1 MELNEAKQKL
11 KESGALI
18 ESANGST
25 DNSWFEISKKHSDEE
40 IDEFVEEIYQHVEP
54 DVSTSWSNTT
64 DQVYLEFHDHLSGED
79 VFKIFGIAKEQ
90 GITITDFRI
99 HY

>member
-1 MELNEAKQKL
+1 MELNEAKKKL

-25 DNSWFEISKKHSDEE
+25 DRSWFEISKKHSEEE
-40 IDEFVEEIYQHVEP
+40 IDAFVEEVYQHVEP
-54 DVSTSWSNTT
+54 DVETSWSNTT
-64 DQVYLEFHDHLSGED
+64 DQVYLEFDEHLSCD
-79 VFKIFGIAKEQ
+79 DIVNIFKIAIGR
-90 GITITDFRI
+90 GITITDCRI